1 MTTKL
6 ELTQEQSHWFAEQI
20 IEWAA
25 ANIGSLLVIE
35 VGVAHTISG
44 VVTTDNIQ
52 TAIEVIQ
59 KRLSSSALDPALIT
73 ILGVLGIKAL
83 AEQISKEDKTFDLET
98 SKRVCDSYAIE
109 HSIDID
115 GAGVA
120 MLVRLMHILEH
131 PDLPDLLNHSDA
143 LMAGVTDEM
152 TSGSGAFTAGED
164 MLSQYEELRN
174 LERSTPSTRRFIGLA
189 LSNIAEQSVDGVAVE
204 MKNILAAK
212 HSASL
217 SNLYGSDAKGG

>member
-6 ELTQEQSHWFAEQI
+6 DLTPEQTRWFAEQI

-35 VGVAHTISG
+35 VGVAHAISS
-44 VVTTDNIQ
+44 VVTPDNIE

-59 KRLSSSALDPALIT
+59 MRLSDSALDPALIT

-83 AEQISKEDKTFDLET
+83 AEQISKDDKTFDLET
-98 SKRVCDSYAIE
+98 SKRLCDSYAVQ

-120 MLVRLMHILEH
+120 LLVRLIHLLDH
-131 PDLPDLLNHSDA
+131 PDLPDLLNHSDT
-143 LMAGVTDEM
+143 LMASVTDEM

-174 LERSTPSTRRFIGLA
+174 LERSTPTARRFIGLA
-189 LSNIAEQSVDGVAVE
+189 LSNITEQSVDSVAIE
-204 MKNILAAK
+204 MKNILAGRHQVA
-212 HSASL
+212 L
-217 SNLYGSDAKGG
+217 NDLYDSDAKGG